1 MANKRQYTIGWV
13 CALHTELAAARAF
26 LTEEYVETIKRKRKD
41 ANTYM
46 FGSMGEHNVVIAC
59 LPNGQYGTNSAATVV
74 TNLIRSFP
82 EVRFVLMVGIAG
94 GAPSATNDVRLGDV
108 VVATPGPGHGGVLQY
123 DFGKYIQGPNFVV
136 TGHLSPPPSILG
148 TAIQQLRVS
157 HDFDPNNLDALV
169 KEALARYP
177 RLKSTYSQPELSE
190 DVLYESDCIHQLPT
204 ERCDQACTRQVPREP
219 RGEDEDPFAVHYG
232 LIASGNSLMKD
243 AMLRDKYSAEKGV
256 LCFEMEAAGMMNVTG
271 CAVIRGICD
280 YSDTHK
286 NKKWQGFAAMT
297 AAAYASSLLKKMQP
311 EEVQGEEKLGEVIEH
326 IRQGLDSIGQET
338 NAIGKAVG
346 DLQSKQLDGSIKS
359 WLAAPGPSVNAT
371 SARDRR
377 HPGTGQWFL
386 ASKQFLQWK
395 QGDRRHMWLHGMP
408 GCGKTVLA
416 TTILDHVAA
425 LKDSITTWFFF
436 DFSDRSLQTV
446 DGMLRSLLSQL
457 HEALSG
463 LHDPNQDLA
472 KLFKKQTTTPVS
484 AATFTTCLKA
494 MTNGPRKVY
503 IILDALDECSQR
515 PLLLSWMENLLSD
528 KKLGQCQLIA
538 TGRPEHE
545 FRSRLQPLIGEDNCI
560 ELDKE
565 AVDADIRAYVDFQID
580 NSSELSRWSGNH
592 TVRQLIREEIGNKAG
607 GMFRWVACQ
616 LESLYPCIDRKQ
628 VEEVLRTLP
637 KTLDET
643 YSRILSQIPQ
653 ASKSSTIRLL
663 QFLICSDGPLVLSEA
678 VDIVAMRPENSKT
691 PFDADDR
698 PPRPSEVVG
707 YCPYFITLTRFEK
720 AVEHSAQKIKVE
732 AIHLAHFSIKEYLLR
747 TGGSFARVQAKTS
760 IKGCCKA
767 YLECLRSTLVSSPT
781 TARPGDFPLGPYAA
795 RNWLKGL
802 PLLERQVY
810 DPDGDGF
817 QYPIHD
823 YYRFF
828 KVLDRIVHT
837 EPTARRWRFFL
848 LEQQA
853 AGLVDE
859 KTSLVSFLCR
869 EGLSEIAVLVLF
881 TADPSLEVG
890 RGMTMEGRLY
900 LATQRNST
908 ASVRI
913 LLHNAPG
920 LLCSLKQGR
929 MKAKY
934 NIAQLVQSGCS
945 VDMIKVH
952 IQEGVMLEEEH
963 NSALFQAARQEHWDM
978 AEFLLANVPDAN
990 AARVDHSGPLGLAV
1004 KSGHSRMVE
1013 SLLKHGANANAVC
1026 VDDFTPLGLAAK
1038 FGHYDI
1044 IELLIGYGADANAV
1058 CVDEFTPLE
1067 LAAKLGHYD
1076 IMGPLIGW
1084 GADVN
1089 AVSCDGFVPLAMAVA
1104 KSSKKMAEPL
1114 ISAGAQVNAPSANGF
1129 TPLGIAVDNANLEMI
1144 RMLVDN
1150 GADLDAQHQ
1159 PGRQQPFKDKLLG
1172 LIISAAEREMSKNPA
1187 QFLEDIWRP
1196 WRILS
1201 NENTVSSDHFLACQL
1216 VDRGARVEKG
1226 CEAMLGSVLLY
1237 ASSQYSMTSTIKLLL
1252 DQGANPNSSINGETP
1267 LTWAARCGNEQT
1279 VRLLLK
1285 HGAMTDQ
1292 EYPSHGSALYFAIL
1306 QIGFTRNKSPAQVEI
1321 VELLIAA
1328 GAKVDESA
1336 FPGHNSD
1343 MWSAKSYRLV
1353 MAGLKNLRGSFD
1365 GGSFVS
1371 RQLVT
1376 FGNTFSQLYL
1386 KYGPPNP

>member
-1 MANKRQYTIGWV
+1 
-13 CALHTELAAARAF
+13 
-26 LTEEYVETIKRKRKD
+26 
-41 ANTYM
+41 
-46 FGSMGEHNVVIAC
+46 
-59 LPNGQYGTNSAATVV
+59 
-74 TNLIRSFP
+74 
-82 EVRFVLMVGIAG
+82 
-94 GAPSATNDVRLGDV
+94 
-108 VVATPGPGHGGVLQY
+108 
-123 DFGKYIQGPNFVV
+123 
-136 TGHLSPPPSILG
+136 
-148 TAIQQLRVS
+148 
-157 HDFDPNNLDALV
+157 
-169 KEALARYP
+169 
-177 RLKSTYSQPELSE
+177 
-190 DVLYESDCIHQLPT
+190 
-204 ERCDQACTRQVPREP
+204 
-219 RGEDEDPFAVHYG
+219 
-232 LIASGNSLMKD
+232 
-243 AMLRDKYSAEKGV
+243 
-256 LCFEMEAAGMMNVTG
+256 
-271 CAVIRGICD
+271 
-280 YSDTHK
+280 
-286 NKKWQGFAAMT
+286 
-297 AAAYASSLLKKMQP
+297 
-311 EEVQGEEKLGEVIEH
+311 
-326 IRQGLDSIGQET
+326 
-338 NAIGKAVG
+338 
-346 DLQSKQLDGSIKS
+346 
-359 WLAAPGPSVNAT
+359 
-371 SARDRR
+371 
-377 HPGTGQWFL
+377 
-386 ASKQFLQWK
+386 
-395 QGDRRHMWLHGMP
+395 
-408 GCGKTVLA
+408 
-416 TTILDHVAA
+416 
-425 LKDSITTWFFF
+425 
-436 DFSDRSLQTV
+436 
-446 DGMLRSLLSQL
+446 
-457 HEALSG
+457 
-463 LHDPNQDLA
+463 
-472 KLFKKQTTTPVS
+472 
-484 AATFTTCLKA
+484 
-494 MTNGPRKVY
+494 
-503 IILDALDECSQR
+503 
-515 PLLLSWMENLLSD
+515 
-528 KKLGQCQLIA
+528 
-538 TGRPEHE
+538 
-545 FRSRLQPLIGEDNCI
+545 
-560 ELDKE
+560 
-565 AVDADIRAYVDFQID
+565 
-580 NSSELSRWSGNH
+580 
-592 TVRQLIREEIGNKAG
+592 
-607 GMFRWVACQ
+607 MFRARFRWAACQ

-663 QFLICSDGPLVLSEA
+663 QFLIWGDGPLVLSEA

-853 AGLVDE
+853 AGLVDG

-920 LLCSLKQGR
+920 FLCSLKQGR

-934 NIAQLVQSGCS
+934 SIAQLVQSGCS
-945 VDMIKVH
+945 VDMIQVH

-978 AEFLLANVPDAN
+978 FELLLANVPDAN
-990 AARVDHSGPLGLAV
+990 AGHVDHCRLLGLAV
-1004 KSGHSRMVE
+1004 KSGHSQMVE
-1013 SLLKHGANANAVC
+1013 WLLKHGANANAVC
-1026 VDDFTPLGLAAK
+1026 VDNSTPLG
-1038 FGHYDI
+1038 
-1044 IELLIGYGADANAV
+1044 
-1058 CVDEFTPLE
+1058 

-1076 IMGPLIGW
+1076 IMELLIGH
-1084 GADVN
+1084 GADLN
-1089 AVSCDGFVPLAMAVA
+1089 AVSCDGFVPLAMAVD
-1104 KSSKKMAEPL
+1104 KSSKKMAQCL
-1114 ISAGAQVNAPSANGF
+1114 ISAGAQINAPSENGF

-1144 RMLVDN
+1144 RMLVQN
-1150 GADLDAQHQ
+1150 GAGLEAQHQ

-1187 QFLEDIWRP
+1187 QFLEDLLRP
-1196 WRILS
+1196 WNNLS
-1201 NENTVSSDHFLACQL
+1201 NANTVSSDHFLACQL

-1226 CEAMLGSVLLY
+1226 CEAMLDSVLLY
-1237 ASSQYSMTSTIKLLL
+1237 ASDRDTTRRTVELLL
-1252 DQGANPNSSINGETP
+1252 EQGANPNCSIAGETP
-1267 LTWAARCGNEQT
+1267 LMCVARCGNEEA
-1279 VRLLLK
+1279 VKLLLE

-1292 EYPSHGSALYFAIL
+1292 EYPRHGSALYFAIFW
-1306 QIGFTRNKSPAQVEI
+1306 GFGGERKSYAHVEI
-1321 VELLIAA
+1321 IELLIAA

-1336 FPGHNSD
+1336 FPSVSSG
-1343 MWSAKSYRLV
+1343 MWSERLYRRV
-1353 MAGLKNLRGSFD
+1353 IAGLDFSRDSLD
-1365 GGSFVS
+1365 VGSFVS

-1386 KYGPPNP
+1386 EYGLPNP

>member
-13 CALHTELAAARAF
+13 CALHTELTAARAF
-26 LTEEYVETIKRKRKD
+26 LTEEYVETIKRKRND

-94 GAPSATNDVRLGDV
+94 GAPNATNDVRLGDV
-108 VVATPGPGHGGVLQY
+108 VVATPGLGHGGVLQY
-123 DFGKYIQGPNFVV
+123 DFGKSIQGPNFVV
-136 TGHLSPPPSILG
+136 TGHLSPPPPILG

-346 DLQSKQLDGSIKS
+346 DLQSKQLDDSIKS

-377 HPGTGQWFL
+377 HPGTGEWFL

-472 KLFKKQTTTPVS
+472 KLFKKQTTAPVS

-503 IILDALDECSQR
+503 IVLDALDECSQR
-515 PLLLSWMENLLSD
+515 PLLLCWMENLLSD

-565 AVDADIRAYVDFQID
+565 AVDVDIRAYVDFQID

-607 GMFRWVACQ
+607 GMFRWAACQ

-663 QFLICSDGPLVLSEA
+663 QFLIWGDGPLVLSEA

-853 AGLVDE
+853 AGLVDG

-920 LLCSLKQGR
+920 FLCSLKQGR

-934 NIAQLVQSGCS
+934 SIAQLVQSGCS
-945 VDMIKVH
+945 VDMIQVH

-978 AEFLLANVPDAN
+978 FELLLANVPDAN
-990 AARVDHSGPLGLAV
+990 AGHVDHCRLLGLAV
-1004 KSGHSRMVE
+1004 KSGHSQMVE
-1013 SLLKHGANANAVC
+1013 WLLKHGANANAVC
-1026 VDDFTPLGLAAK
+1026 VDNSTPLG
-1038 FGHYDI
+1038 
-1044 IELLIGYGADANAV
+1044 
-1058 CVDEFTPLE
+1058 

-1076 IMGPLIGW
+1076 IMELLIGH
-1084 GADVN
+1084 GADLN
-1089 AVSCDGFVPLAMAVA
+1089 AVSCDGFVPLAMAVD
-1104 KSSKKMAEPL
+1104 KSSKKMAQRL
-1114 ISAGAQVNAPSANGF
+1114 ISAGAQINAPSENGF

-1144 RMLVDN
+1144 RMLVQN
-1150 GADLDAQHQ
+1150 GAGLEAQHQ

-1187 QFLEDIWRP
+1187 QFLEDLLRP
-1196 WRILS
+1196 WNNLS
-1201 NENTVSSDHFLACQL
+1201 NANTVSSDHFLACQL

-1226 CEAMLGSVLLY
+1226 CEAMLDSVLLY
-1237 ASSQYSMTSTIKLLL
+1237 ASDRDTTRRTVELLL
-1252 DQGANPNSSINGETP
+1252 EQGANPNCSIAGETP
-1267 LTWAARCGNEQT
+1267 LMCVARCGNEEA
-1279 VRLLLK
+1279 VKLLLE

-1292 EYPSHGSALYFAIL
+1292 EYPRHGSALYFAIFW
-1306 QIGFTRNKSPAQVEI
+1306 GFGGERKSYAHVEI
-1321 VELLIAA
+1321 IELLIAA

-1336 FPGHNSD
+1336 FPSVSSG
-1343 MWSAKSYRLV
+1343 MWSERLYRRV
-1353 MAGLKNLRGSFD
+1353 IAGLDFSRDSLD
-1365 GGSFVS
+1365 VGSFVS

-1386 KYGPPNP
+1386 EYGLPNP

>member
-1 MANKRQYTIGWV
+1 
-13 CALHTELAAARAF
+13 
-26 LTEEYVETIKRKRKD
+26 
-41 ANTYM
+41 
-46 FGSMGEHNVVIAC
+46 
-59 LPNGQYGTNSAATVV
+59 
-74 TNLIRSFP
+74 
-82 EVRFVLMVGIAG
+82 
-94 GAPSATNDVRLGDV
+94 
-108 VVATPGPGHGGVLQY
+108 
-123 DFGKYIQGPNFVV
+123 
-136 TGHLSPPPSILG
+136 
-148 TAIQQLRVS
+148 
-157 HDFDPNNLDALV
+157 
-169 KEALARYP
+169 
-177 RLKSTYSQPELSE
+177 
-190 DVLYESDCIHQLPT
+190 
-204 ERCDQACTRQVPREP
+204 
-219 RGEDEDPFAVHYG
+219 
-232 LIASGNSLMKD
+232 
-243 AMLRDKYSAEKGV
+243 
-256 LCFEMEAAGMMNVTG
+256 
-271 CAVIRGICD
+271 
-280 YSDTHK
+280 
-286 NKKWQGFAAMT
+286 
-297 AAAYASSLLKKMQP
+297 
-311 EEVQGEEKLGEVIEH
+311 
-326 IRQGLDSIGQET
+326 
-338 NAIGKAVG
+338 
-346 DLQSKQLDGSIKS
+346 
-359 WLAAPGPSVNAT
+359 
-371 SARDRR
+371 
-377 HPGTGQWFL
+377 
-386 ASKQFLQWK
+386 
-395 QGDRRHMWLHGMP
+395 
-408 GCGKTVLA
+408 
-416 TTILDHVAA
+416 
-425 LKDSITTWFFF
+425 
-436 DFSDRSLQTV
+436 
-446 DGMLRSLLSQL
+446 
-457 HEALSG
+457 
-463 LHDPNQDLA
+463 
-472 KLFKKQTTTPVS
+472 
-484 AATFTTCLKA
+484 
-494 MTNGPRKVY
+494 
-503 IILDALDECSQR
+503 
-515 PLLLSWMENLLSD
+515 
-528 KKLGQCQLIA
+528 
-538 TGRPEHE
+538 
-545 FRSRLQPLIGEDNCI
+545 
-560 ELDKE
+560 
-565 AVDADIRAYVDFQID
+565 
-580 NSSELSRWSGNH
+580 
-592 TVRQLIREEIGNKAG
+592 
-607 GMFRWVACQ
+607 MFRARFRWAACQ

-628 VEEVLRTLP
+628 VKEVLRTLP

-663 QFLICSDGPLVLSEA
+663 QFLIWGDGPLVLGEA

-732 AIHLAHFSIKEYLLR
+732 AIHLAHFSIKEYLVR

-823 YYRFF
+823 YYRFS
-828 KVLDRIVHT
+828 KVLDRIVRT

-934 NIAQLVQSGCS
+934 SIAKLMQSGCS

-963 NSALFQAARQEHWDM
+963 NSALFQTARQKHWDM
-978 AEFLLANVPDAN
+978 VELLLANVPDAN
-990 AARVDHSGPLGLAV
+990 AARVDHSGLLGLAI
-1004 KSGHSRMVE
+1004 KAGNFRIVE
-1013 SLLKHGANANAVC
+1013 LLLVHGAS
-1026 VDDFTPLGLAAK
+1026 
-1038 FGHYDI
+1038 
-1044 IELLIGYGADANAV
+1044 ANAV

-1076 IMGPLIGW
+1076 IVGSLIGW

-1089 AVSCDGFVPLAMAVA
+1089 AVSCDGFVPLAMAVD
-1104 KSSKKMAEPL
+1104 KSSKKMAQLL
-1114 ISAGAQVNAPSANGF
+1114 ISAGAGINAPSTNGF

-1144 RMLVDN
+1144 RMLVDK

-1187 QFLEDIWRP
+1187 QFLEDLLRP
-1196 WRILS
+1196 WNNLS
-1201 NENTVSSDHFLACQL
+1201 NANTVSSDHFLACQL

-1226 CEAMLGSVLLY
+1226 CEAVLDSVLLY
-1237 ASSQYSMTSTIKLLL
+1237 ASNWSTMASTIKLLL
-1252 DQGANPNSSINGETP
+1252 EQGANPNSSINGETP
-1267 LTWAARCGNEQT
+1267 LTWAARCGNEEA
-1279 VRLLLK
+1279 VKLLLE

-1292 EYPSHGSALYFAIL
+1292 EYPSHGSALYFAISRF
-1306 QIGFTRNKSPAQVEI
+1306 GFTSNKSPAQVEI
-1321 VELLIAA
+1321 IELLIAA
-1328 GAKVDESA
+1328 GAKVDGSA
-1336 FPGHNSD
+1336 FPSLNSHI
-1343 MWSAKSYRLV
+1343 WSAQSYRRV
-1353 MAGLKNLRGSFD
+1353 MAGLIYLTDSFD

-1371 RQLVT
+1371 RQLLT
-1376 FGNTFSQLYL
+1376 FENTYTQTYQRYRL
-1386 KYGPPNP
+1386 PNP